1 MTAQN
6 TAKVFFFTPTL
17 TFLPHFYQLKVVQS
31 LRRTTHVSADTVTDQ
46 VSFISFTAVP
56 PIYLSLMF
64 TALSRV
70 ICCHQTNVF
79 VSEKIKEVT

>member
-1 MTAQN
+1 MLRIQQI
-6 TAKVFFFTPTL
+6 VFLYP
-17 TFLPHFYQLKVVQS
+17 PRSHFYHIFLLKVVQS

-70 ICCHQTNVF
+70 IC
-79 VSEKIKEVT
+79 